1 MAALNRKVDLKC
13 VLLGRSAVGK
23 SCLVERFL
31 HDRWTSDQMPTVGAA
46 FGAKEIT
53 IDKKKVTLGIWDT
66 AGSERYESMTRHYYK
81 GAEAAVICYDLTD
94 ADSWNK
100 VKFWVKEILA
110 YEENCLIALVGT
122 KLDLVEGGI
131 TALSSSSPTSPS
143 TASSG
148 GGERRSNVELKPR
161 GVPSSVVRQYAVTIN
176 AKCYET
182 SALTSTGVAQPFIEL
197 TRDFTLRPRRAPAS
211 YSPVISLHDS
221 THANGSPAHAN
232 TRRSKEQKSGVCCS

>member
-13 VLLGRSAVGK
+13 VLLGRAAVGK

-46 FGAKEIT
+46 FGAKEIM

-94 ADSWNK
+94 AASWDK

-110 YEENCLIALVGT
+110 YEENCLLAIVGT
-122 KLDLVEGGI
+122 KLDLVDGGI
-131 TALSSSSPTSPS
+131 TQLGNDTPSSP
-143 TASSG
+143 SG
-148 GGERRSNVELKPR
+148 LKPR
-161 GVPSSVVRQYAVTIN
+161 GVSSAVVRQYAVTIN

-182 SALTSTGVAQPFIEL
+182 SSLTSVGVAAPFIEL
-197 TRDFTLRPRRAPAS
+197 TRDFTSRPRRAVTS

-221 THANGSPAHAN
+221 PSGTGSPAPN
-232 TRRSKEQKSGVCCS
+232 RRATNGHERKESKSNGGGTGCCST